1 MPDNEFSNIGR
12 ETSEHKVDSTLSI
25 DPLEDQPSIEKA
37 QINKEV
43 QFIKLRRYA
52 SRLTLFI
59 IIALICLE
67 SFILIC
73 LFNFPNIN
81 QIPQLIILA
90 ISPIAA
96 ITLIMFAL
104 LKGIFHLS
112 DVKNSKNL
120 PTIMSNLS
128 NSG

>member
-1 MPDNEFSNIGR
+1 MPDNKFSNIGSD
-12 ETSEHKVDSTLSI
+12 TSEHKVDSTASI
-25 DPLEDQPSIEKA
+25 DPLEDLSSGEKA
-37 QINKEV
+37 QLKKDL
-43 QFIKLRRYA
+43 QFIELRQYV
-52 SRLTLFI
+52 FI
-59 IIALICLE
+59 LSVTILIILICLE
-67 SFILIC
+67 FFILNC
-73 LFNFPNIN
+73 LFYSPNIN
-81 QIPQLIILA
+81 QSPQLIILA